1 MNREHV
7 YWLDPEKYSQDVS
20 AIQQLEY
27 SWVGKV
33 VVARNDQDGCYYLAE
48 VKEKITGGHKY
59 KIQWNINNDISMP
72 PQVQDLR
79 HLFGSLST
87 ARQLAVG
94 DRVLAT
100 YNQAKTYVPG
110 WVAALSTDHSP
121 NITVNFCDGI
131 RSLVSFLSTL
141 SNPNSLPCRS
151 MDIEESSCFWLSQDY
166 YNEVVEYFMS
176 KHRE

>member
-110 WVAALSTDHSP
+110 WVAALPTDHSP

-131 RSLVSFLSTL
+131 
-141 SNPNSLPCRS
+141 RS